1 MNTTRQTHGDEL
13 DETRLPAADS
23 APAPALVRLL
33 QLAYSAERAAA
44 FAYQG
49 HAGSVRDPD
58 VAASLQQIEADE
70 WLHRDCVLAIMN
82 DLNVSPSRW
91 FELKYFMI
99 GRFISASCYVI
110 GWFMPMY
117 FAGRLESGNV
127 NEYVELERLLHAHG
141 TQQYDTVLNQM
152 AVVEKEHEVFF
163 LEQITDH
170 WMLPLFRPIFR
181 WGPEHSFNEFPAH
194 PIEE

>member
-1 MNTTRQTHGDEL
+1 MNP
-13 DETRLPAADS
+13 DETQRPAAAT
-23 APAPALVRLL
+23 APARALVRLL

-49 HAGSVRDPD
+49 HAGSVSDPD
-58 VAASLQQIEADE
+58 VAASLEQIEAEE
-70 WLHRDCVLAIMN
+70 WHHRDCVLTIMN
-82 DLNVSPSRW
+82 DLAVSPSRW
-91 FELKYFMI
+91 FELKYFVI

-127 NEYVELERLLHAHG
+127 NEYIELERLLHAHG
-141 TQQYDTVLNQM
+141 TQQYDTVLKQM

-170 WMLPLFRPIFR
+170 WMLPLFRPFFR
-181 WGPEHSFNEFPAH
+181 WGPTHSFNELPAP

>member
-1 MNTTRQTHGDEL
+1 MNAL
-13 DETRLPAADS
+13 ETQR
-23 APAPALVRLL
+23 PAPALVRLL

-49 HAGSVRDPD
+49 HAGSVNAPD
-58 VAASLQQIEADE
+58 LVASLGQIEAEE
-70 WLHRDCVLAIMN
+70 WHHRECVLTIMN
-82 DLNVSPSRW
+82 ELGVSVSHW
-91 FELKYFMI
+91 FELKYFVI
-99 GRFISASCYVI
+99 GKFISASCYVI

-127 NEYVELERLLHAHG
+127 NEYFELVRLLHAHG
-141 TQQYDTVLNQM
+141 TQQYDTVLNEM
-152 AVVEKEHEVFF
+152 AVVEKEHEMFF

-170 WMLPLFRPIFR
+170 WMLPLFRPFFR
-181 WGPEHSFNEFPAH
+181 WGPGYSFNELPAQ